1 MTRFALLAMVAVLAG
16 ACATDGGDAATQDT
30 AAPVIAPAP
39 ADTGDTLRDT
49 TDTSAVT
56 PPPAS

>member
-1 MTRFALLAMVAVLAG
+1 MTRLALLAMVAVLAG
-16 ACATDGGDAATQDT
+16 ACATGDDAATQDT

-49 TDTSAVT
+49 TDTANVT
-56 PPPAS
+56 PPPAN